1 MRSDHEIRGK
11 VLEELDRDPQI
22 GARDIAVALRDGVV
36 TLAGFVRSH
45 GERARAEAIA
55 KRIEGV
61 GGIANDIEVRMALF
75 DGKPDPE
82 VARELV
88 ATIRNQL
95 PALRE
100 RIRVHVAN
108 GRVTLEGDVDWH
120 EQRLQAEELAG
131 RVRGVRSISNEIV
144 IAPQTSPPAVERQT
158 GDGHHGR

>member
-1 MRSDHEIRGK
+1 LRSDHEIREE

-22 GARDIAVALRDGVV
+22 AARDIAVALRDGVV

-75 DGKPDPE
+75 DGRPDPE

-88 ATIRNQL
+88 AAIRNEL
-95 PALRE
+95 PTLCE
-100 RIRVHVAN
+100 RIRVHVAS

-120 EQRLQAEELAG
+120 EHRLQAEELAG
-131 RVRGVRSISNEIV
+131 RVRGVSSISNEIV
-144 IAPQTSPPAVERQT
+144 VAPHSSPPAVERPT